1 MIVLS
6 EDTRKKLTDK
16 LKSLEPLV
24 KGFIDV
30 DKNNKFSNVASS
42 IWFEYESMKT
52 ITSLSSTLNEIYQMQ
67 ASSKIF
73 RSDIDLCIEKVEN
86 NTSDNT
92 SDNIPDIVGNN
103 INSINEIYSEYESIL
118 DDAIKT
124 INDKSLNAEKVDVK
138 ILLKQCWEL
147 LDLAES
153 KYGDAEENGEVSKL
167 LNNINL
173 GIYDHLICLERITD
187 VAESFANDEQ
197 VSFIKNK
204 LIDIKSY
211 SSDTSASLVNKI
223 RGIEVYD
230 VTYWKSHDVITA
242 IDDLK
247 ALLENSSKITPFI
260 NSGTNLEE
268 LKNRINKYHKK
279 FNKLLRRYKMNLE
292 TIEQLRQ

>member
-16 LKSLEPLV
+16 LESLEPLV

-86 NTSDNT
+86 NT

-211 SSDTSASLVNKI
+211 SSDASASLVNKI
-223 RGIEVYD
+223 RGVEVYD
-230 VTYWKSHDVITA
+230 VTYWKSHDVIIA

-247 ALLENSSKITPFI
+247 TLVKDNSEITPFI
-260 NSGTNLEE
+260 ISSTRLED
-268 LKNRINKYHKK
+268 LQSRINKYHKK

>member
-16 LKSLEPLV
+16 LESLEPLV

-86 NTSDNT
+86 NT

>member
-1 MIVLS
+1 M
-6 EDTRKKLTDK
+6 
-16 LKSLEPLV
+16 
-24 KGFIDV
+24 

-86 NTSDNT
+86 NT

-211 SSDTSASLVNKI
+211 SSDASASLVNKI
-223 RGIEVYD
+223 RGVEVYD
-230 VTYWKSHDVITA
+230 VTYWKSHDVIIA

-247 ALLENSSKITPFI
+247 TLVKDNSEITPFI
-260 NSGTNLEE
+260 ISSIRLEH
-268 LKNRINKYHKK
+268 LQSRINKYYKK
-279 FNKLLRRYKMNLE
+279 FNKLLKRYKMNLE
-292 TIEQLRQ
+292 TIEKLKK

>member
-1 MIVLS
+1 M
-6 EDTRKKLTDK
+6 
-16 LKSLEPLV
+16 
-24 KGFIDV
+24 

-67 ASSKIF
+67 ASSNIF
-73 RSDIDLCIEKVEN
+73 RSDINLCIKKIKN
-86 NTSDNT
+86 NMSA
-92 SDNIPDIVGNN
+92 NIPDIVVNN
-103 INSINEIYSEYESIL
+103 IDSISEIYSEYEDIL

-124 INDKSLNAEKVDVK
+124 INDKSLSAEKVDVK

-211 SSDTSASLVNKI
+211 SSDASASLVNKI
-223 RGIEVYD
+223 RGVEVYD
-230 VTYWKSHDVITA
+230 VTYWKSHDVIIA

-247 ALLENSSKITPFI
+247 ALLEDSSKITPFI

>member
-86 NTSDNT
+86 NT

-211 SSDTSASLVNKI
+211 SSDASASLVNKI
-223 RGIEVYD
+223 RGVEVYD
-230 VTYWKSHDVITA
+230 VTYWKSHDVIIA

-247 ALLENSSKITPFI
+247 TLVKDNSEITPFI
-260 NSGTNLEE
+260 ISSTRLED
-268 LKNRINKYHKK
+268 LQSRINKYYKK
-279 FNKLLRRYKMNLE
+279 FNKLLKRYKMNLE
-292 TIEQLRQ
+292 TIEKLKK

>member
-6 EDTRKKLTDK
+6 EDTRNKLTDK
-16 LKSLEPLV
+16 LESLEPLV

-86 NTSDNT
+86 NT

-211 SSDTSASLVNKI
+211 SSDASASLVNKI
-223 RGIEVYD
+223 RGVEVYD

-247 ALLENSSKITPFI
+247 ALLEDSSKITPLI

>member
-86 NTSDNT
+86 NTSDN
-92 SDNIPDIVGNN
+92 IPDIVGNN

-124 INDKSLNAEKVDVK
+124 INDKSLSAEKVDVK

-211 SSDTSASLVNKI
+211 SSDASASLVNKI

-247 ALLENSSKITPFI
+247 ALLEDSSKITPLI

>member
-67 ASSKIF
+67 ASSNIF
-73 RSDIDLCIEKVEN
+73 RSDINLCIKKIKN
-86 NTSDNT
+86 NMSA
-92 SDNIPDIVGNN
+92 NIPDIVVNN
-103 INSINEIYSEYESIL
+103 IDSISEIYSEYEDIL

-124 INDKSLNAEKVDVK
+124 INDKSLSAEKVDVK

-197 VSFIKNK
+197 VSFIKNN

>member
-6 EDTRKKLTDK
+6 EDTRNKLTDK
-16 LKSLEPLV
+16 LESLEPLV

-86 NTSDNT
+86 NT

-211 SSDTSASLVNKI
+211 SSDASASLVNKI
-223 RGIEVYD
+223 RGVEVYD

>member
-86 NTSDNT
+86 NT

-211 SSDTSASLVNKI
+211 SSDASASLVNKI
-223 RGIEVYD
+223 RGVEVYD
-230 VTYWKSHDVITA
+230 VTYWKSHDVIIA

-247 ALLENSSKITPFI
+247 TLVKDNSEITPFI
-260 NSGTNLEE
+260 ISSTRLED
-268 LKNRINKYHKK
+268 LQSRINKYYKK
-279 FNKLLRRYKMNLE
+279 FNKLLKRYKMNLE

>member
-6 EDTRKKLTDK
+6 EDARNKLTDK
-16 LKSLEPLV
+16 LESLEPLV

-67 ASSKIF
+67 ASSNIF
-73 RSDIDLCIEKVEN
+73 RSDINLCIKKIKN
-86 NTSDNT
+86 NMSA
-92 SDNIPDIVGNN
+92 NIPDIVVNN
-103 INSINEIYSEYESIL
+103 IDSISEIYSEYEDIL

-124 INDKSLNAEKVDVK
+124 INDKSLSAEKVDVK

-211 SSDTSASLVNKI
+211 SSDASASLVNKI
-223 RGIEVYD
+223 RGVEVYD
-230 VTYWKSHDVITA
+230 VTYWKSHDVIIA

-247 ALLENSSKITPFI
+247 TLVKDNSEITPFI
-260 NSGTNLEE
+260 ISSTRLED
-268 LKNRINKYHKK
+268 LQSRINKYYKK
-279 FNKLLRRYKMNLE
+279 FNKLLKRYKMNLE
-292 TIEQLRQ
+292 TIEKLKK

>member
-6 EDTRKKLTDK
+6 EDARNKLTDK
-16 LKSLEPLV
+16 LESLEPLV

-67 ASSKIF
+67 ASSNIF
-73 RSDIDLCIEKVEN
+73 RSDINLCIKKIKN
-86 NTSDNT
+86 NMSA
-92 SDNIPDIVGNN
+92 NIPDIVVNN
-103 INSINEIYSEYESIL
+103 IDSISEIYSEYEDIL

-124 INDKSLNAEKVDVK
+124 INDKSLSAEKVDVK

-211 SSDTSASLVNKI
+211 SSDASASLVNKI
-223 RGIEVYD
+223 RGVEVYD

-247 ALLENSSKITPFI
+247 ALLEDSSKITPLI

>member
-1 MIVLS
+1 MILLS
-6 EDTRKKLTDK
+6 EDTRNKLTDK
-16 LKSLEPLV
+16 LESLEPLV

-86 NTSDNT
+86 NT

-211 SSDTSASLVNKI
+211 SSDASASLVNKI
-223 RGIEVYD
+223 RGVEVYD

-247 ALLENSSKITPFI
+247 ALLEDSSKITPLI

>member
-67 ASSKIF
+67 ASSNIF
-73 RSDIDLCIEKVEN
+73 RSDINLCIKKIKN
-86 NTSDNT
+86 NMSA
-92 SDNIPDIVGNN
+92 NIPDIVVNN
-103 INSINEIYSEYESIL
+103 IDSISEIYSEYEDIL

-124 INDKSLNAEKVDVK
+124 INDKSLSAEKVDVK

>member
-16 LKSLEPLV
+16 LESLEPLV

-86 NTSDNT
+86 NT

-242 IDDLK
+242 IDELK

>member
-16 LKSLEPLV
+16 LERLWPLV
-24 KGFIDV
+24 KGFIDI
-30 DKNNKFSNVASS
+30 DRNNRFSNVASS

-86 NTSDNT
+86 NT

-147 LDLAES
+147 LDLVES

-211 SSDTSASLVNKI
+211 SSDASASLVNKI
-223 RGIEVYD
+223 RGVEVYD

-247 ALLENSSKITPFI
+247 ALLEDSSKITPLI

>member
-16 LKSLEPLV
+16 LESLEPLV

-86 NTSDNT
+86 NTSDN
-92 SDNIPDIVGNN
+92 IPDIVGNN

-124 INDKSLNAEKVDVK
+124 INDKSLNTKKVDVK

-211 SSDTSASLVNKI
+211 SSDASASLVNKI
-223 RGIEVYD
+223 RGVEVYD

-247 ALLENSSKITPFI
+247 ALLEDSSKITPLI

>member
-16 LKSLEPLV
+16 LESLEPLV

-86 NTSDNT
+86 NTSDN
-92 SDNIPDIVGNN
+92 IPDIVGNN

-124 INDKSLNAEKVDVK
+124 INDKSLNTKKVDVK

-223 RGIEVYD
+223 RGVEVYD
-230 VTYWKSHDVITA
+230 VTYWKSHDVIIA

-247 ALLENSSKITPFI
+247 TLVKDNSEITPFI
-260 NSGTNLEE
+260 ISSTRLED
-268 LKNRINKYHKK
+268 LQSRINKYHKK

>member
-16 LKSLEPLV
+16 LESLEPLV

-42 IWFEYESMKT
+42 IWFEYESMN
-52 ITSLSSTLNEIYQMQ
+52 TLMQ

-86 NTSDNT
+86 NT

-211 SSDTSASLVNKI
+211 SSDASASLVNKI
-223 RGIEVYD
+223 RGVEVYD

-247 ALLENSSKITPFI
+247 ALLEDSSKITPLI

-268 LKNRINKYHKK
+268 LKNRINKYYKK
-279 FNKLLRRYKMNLE
+279 FNKLLKRYKMNLE
-292 TIEQLRQ
+292 TIEKLKK

>member
-67 ASSKIF
+67 ASSNIF
-73 RSDIDLCIEKVEN
+73 RSDINLCIKKIKN
-86 NTSDNT
+86 NMSA
-92 SDNIPDIVGNN
+92 NIPDIVVNN
-103 INSINEIYSEYESIL
+103 IDSISEIYSEYEDIL

>member
-16 LKSLEPLV
+16 LESLEPLV

-86 NTSDNT
+86 NTSDN
-92 SDNIPDIVGNN
+92 IPDIVANN

-124 INDKSLNAEKVDVK
+124 INDKSLNTKKVDVK

-211 SSDTSASLVNKI
+211 SSDASASLVNKI
-223 RGIEVYD
+223 RGVEVYD

-247 ALLENSSKITPFI
+247 ALLEDSSKITPLI